1 MTYDIFICYR
11 RKGGYQTAKH
21 LYDLLT
27 RDGYRVS
34 FDIDTLRNGEF
45 DTALLRRVDACTDF
59 ILILDRDAFARSV
72 DPAFPRS
79 KDWLRN
85 ELAHA
90 LERKK
95 NVVPIMLE
103 GFTSFPDNLPAD
115 IARVAR
121 MNGPKYDKYYFD
133 DFYRRLKERF
143 LDTPPPQPIKTAP
156 TAPAPAGQGAT
167 IHVETDLACRIVRFG
182 KEISR
187 ARPGEDTV
195 LRLLKG
201 RHKVTFVSEENP
213 ADRVLQEIQIADNQ
227 MEDFVQV
234 GLRAVKTARE
244 RRERNRRRAEEQRIQ
259 LDREFEKRRRK
270 ESEAEKQRQKE
281 LQAAL
286 EKEKNKPRT
295 LKILENIHLGL
306 TLICGILF
314 FVGPFIDQ
322 IWVSISGL
330 ISFFVIGFGG
340 NMLLKRLFPIDY

>member
-1 MTYDIFICYR
+1 MTYDIFISYR

-103 GFTSFPDNLPAD
+103 GFSSFPDNLPAD

-121 MNGPKYDKYYFD
+121 LNGPKYDQYYFD

-143 LDTPPPQPIKTAP
+143 LDTPPPQPVKTAP
-156 TAPAPAGQGAT
+156 TVPAPARQGAT
-167 IHVETDLACRIVRFG
+167 IHVEADLACRIVRSG
-182 KEISR
+182 KEIGH
-187 ARPGEDTV
+187 AKAGKDTILHLFKGKHKIEFV
-195 LRLLKG
+195 STKNSADRLLQ
-201 RHKVTFVSEENP
+201 TIDIP
-213 ADRVLQEIQIADNQ
+213 DNQ
-227 MEDFVQV
+227 TEIFLQV
-234 GLRAVKTARE
+234 ELRKVKQTR
-244 RRERNRRRAEEQRIQ
+244 
-259 LDREFEKRRRK
+259 EKREK
-270 ESEAEKQRQKE
+270 AEDRFFGI
-281 LQAAL
+281 LGLLPIIGGIAL
-286 EKEKNKPRT
+286 IIIGIACQSKT
-295 LKILENIHLGL
+295 LAMSGAIVLGIYLKI
-306 TLICGILF
+306 C
-314 FVGPFIDQ
+314 
-322 IWVSISGL
+322 S
-330 ISFFVIGFGG
+330 
-340 NMLLKRLFPIDY
+340 